1 MKPSLYAQYY
11 FELRSLF
18 HDIKGD
24 SSSAA
29 SSEWTYKPLSII
41 EARRLEDR
49 SNNVWDKKKKSG
61 GKSLSPVRS
70 PQDNDQRASNLKSKS
85 MSEKLSSITEK
96 LPLLSAMNSSSISSP
111 LSKGWQTSSP
121 AQAHAHARQRMI
133 GMHEESKGRN
143 FNPYVFD
150 ARPRS
155 LVRKSDTGPGL
166 GTGTEIRTD
175 TPPREGGDTGT
186 NKTTSSQSVP
196 TASGNCTPSATNP
209 QGYDYT
215 NGWMCLDALK
225 SEDPVVRTFEDVTL
239 TDTSRFVLS

>member
-1 MKPSLYAQYY
+1 MNAGVKPSLYAQYY

-18 HDIKGD
+18 YDIKGT
-24 SSSAA
+24 SPSTA

-70 PQDNDQRASNLKSKS
+70 SPDHDPRSSILQPKST
-85 MSEKLSSITEK
+85 SEK
-96 LPLLSAMNSSSISSP
+96 SSSEKSSSGSSRSSSLIASP
-111 LSKGWQTSSP
+111 LNKGWQTSSP
-121 AQAHAHARQRMI
+121 AQAHAHARLRMI

-155 LVRKSDTGPGL
+155 LVRKSEAVQGSIAGE
-166 GTGTEIRTD
+166 GKSTESPSIS
-175 TPPREGGDTGT
+175 GGDIGT
-186 NKTTSSQSVP
+186 NTTSSPQSLS
-196 TASGNCTPSATNP
+196 TASANRTPSATNP
-209 QGYDYT
+209 QGYEYT
-215 NGWMCLDALK
+215 NGW
-225 SEDPVVRTFEDVTL
+225 SFRGEDPVVRTYEDVTL